1 MAYIFNFI
9 LLTFVIIIFSENID
23 KYFTSLAKFIVEN
36 LV

>member
-9 LLTFVIIIFSENID
+9 LLTFIIIIFSEDID
-23 KYFTSLAKFIVEN
+23 KYFTSLAKLIVDN